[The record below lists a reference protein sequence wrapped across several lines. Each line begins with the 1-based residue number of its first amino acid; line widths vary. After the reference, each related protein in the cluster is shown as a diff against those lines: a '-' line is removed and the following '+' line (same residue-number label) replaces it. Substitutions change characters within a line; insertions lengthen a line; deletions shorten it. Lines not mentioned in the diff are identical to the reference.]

1 MDLDTIVVIVCLIV
15 GAICWG
21 AIRYGEANVYLKYKK
36 RNIPADAG
44 SEGKGK

>member
-1 MDLDTIVVIVCLIV
+1 MDLDTILVIASLILV
-15 GAICWG
+15 AICWG
-21 AIRYGEANVYLKYKK
+21 AIRYGEENVYLKYKK